1 MLADF
6 DWLILGIIQRFAVED
21 GEVTYNSRYI
31 ESRNYLMNKE
41 HQKIC
46 APEIGTY
53 GELPWVTEGVEDE
66 SEIKKNRLN
75 FIQNYYPTTNS
86 LVSVMP
92 FHGWLLSMN
101 ESPIIHLHD
110 PYTLEVVH
118 EIDIR
123 ESPKLPDTFRIATMT
138 AHGMY
143 DLDDGTYW
151 NSGVGLD
158 LSGPFPRVGYYVVKS
173 ENAYHGFNRRATP
186 QEILNSLEFSA
197 IAHNKNPL
205 DISIGY
211 YHMFGITDNFIV
223 LPLSSVK
230 MDSKMLFSEMLN
242 AQPLINVSFGSW
254 NPENYLQHFFK
265 ALVYDPEQNYIYKIF
280 NKKDFRWELVEFESE
295 PGVQTHLINAYE
307 STPGVIKIDTLL
319 AGNGDA
325 MSLMMFEHMNKTGQ
339 DLLDVFEL
347 MAPIGTTTQVSYRSN
362 TFWRPRIYF
371 SKYCY
376 L

>member
-1 MLADF
+1 MGF
-6 DWLILGIIQRFAVED
+6 SLGIIQRFAVED

-31 ESRNYLMNKE
+31 ESRNYFLNKE

-75 FIQNYYPTTNS
+75 FIQSYYPTTNS

-186 QEILNSLEFSA
+186 QEILNSLEFSE

-242 AQPLINVSFGSW
+242 AQPLINVSFW
-254 NPENYLQHFFK
+254 
-265 ALVYDPEQNYIYKIF
+265 
-280 NKKDFRWELVEFESE
+280 
-295 PGVQTHLINAYE
+295 
-307 STPGVIKIDTLL
+307 
-319 AGNGDA
+319 
-325 MSLMMFEHMNKTGQ
+325 SLK
-339 DLLDVFEL
+339 
-347 MAPIGTTTQVSYRSN
+347 
-362 TFWRPRIYF
+362 PR
-371 SKYCY
+371 K
-376 L
+376 